1 MLTQNL
7 DNNIKQKCR
16 ISSVWEEVRFYI
28 TIPKQSFGSVWTV
41 VEKRDFREVYGPLN
55 GHDSPGAAPVRLQ
68 VCVNSRSGFPVRLC
82 SETLSRLDA
91 LAVFLILDRDSLSA
105 VRNEWNF
112 LKLLL
117 LFFLKEYILPI
128 KCAASTVSVL
138 QNGGLEVN
146 PSGHHDDRKA
156 RGFDLNGHSSRSPL
170 NRVLHG
176 AAQLQLLKTTKCSF

>member
-1 MLTQNL
+1 M
-7 DNNIKQKCR
+7 
-16 ISSVWEEVRFYI
+16 SSVWEEVRFYI

-82 SETLSRLDA
+82 SETRSRLDA

-112 LKLLL
+112 LKL
-117 LFFLKEYILPI
+117 FFKKIHSFNWVCGKYRLGTAK
-128 KCAASTVSVL
+128 
-138 QNGGLEVN
+138 
-146 PSGHHDDRKA
+146 
-156 RGFDLNGHSSRSPL
+156 RGFRSKPVGPPRRQKGAWLWFKRTFIALSPKPSVAWSRTTPAAENDEMLILNEHSGLVFLSIPYS
-170 NRVLHG
+170 
-176 AAQLQLLKTTKCSF
+176 

>member
-1 MLTQNL
+1 MRGRQILYHYPRAKFWQCLNS
-7 DNNIKQKCR
+7 C
-16 ISSVWEEVRFYI
+16 WEERL
-28 TIPKQSFGSVWTV
+28 PWGLW
-41 VEKRDFREVYGPLN
+41 PLEWAWLRR
-55 GHDSPGAAPVRLQ
+55 PGAAPVRLQ

-82 SETLSRLDA
+82 SETRSRLDA

-112 LKLLL
+112 LKL
-117 LFFLKEYILPI
+117 FFFKYILPI
-128 KCAASTVSVL
+128 ECGASTASVL

-146 PSGHHDDRKA
+146 PSGHHDDGKA

-176 AAQLQLLKTTKCSF
+176 AGQLRLLKTTKCSF